1 MSELTLARLFDSPP
15 ILGELPS
22 HVQCAPNGKHI
33 SWLQSATEDR
43 ERLDLWVY
51 QADSAT
57 KYCLLNAAE
66 LDQGGLLSDA
76 EKALKERKR
85 QFSTGVTSYAWHPN
99 SAACVAVIDGMA
111 YLVPLNGD
119 KPESLTLAGSRQTEI
134 RLAPNGERIAFV
146 RAGDLYVQPIKTPQE
161 QHRSEKKADRASP
174 VQITHRAHEQISYG
188 LPDFIAQEEMHRF
201 EGYWW
206 ADGGHKLVYTE
217 VDESNVA
224 VSQRYEIDADQFRS
238 VSQRYPFTG
247 ADNPQVRLAVQT
259 LTDINADTA
268 TASAALSP
276 TWVEWADDAQDY
288 LARVHVHAN
297 ALYVQC
303 QNRAQTTLTLKRWQL
318 DNLSA
323 PPERLLVETATTWL
337 NLHNNLTVF
346 DSGDFLWTSSR
357 DGHEHLYVYSKDGDH
372 PHQLTRGEG
381 RVNLIVHAD
390 EQHAYFLGWFSD
402 PIDDA
407 RGNPTQQQLYRCDFS
422 NGYDSPV
429 LTAITSGPAW
439 HDVIFSS
446 SGNLFVDRFST
457 PQLPAQLDMGRV
469 SDDLGVSR
477 TTIASLAIEVGHPY
491 HAHQA
496 NHQTPQIGSLQN
508 ADADTLYYRLTPP
521 AGATQVGQNDDSKF
535 PVVVYVYG
543 GPGGQKV
550 TSGWAPLLLQLFS
563 SAGIGVLEVDNRGTG
578 NRSEAFDAPIHRR
591 LGSVEVADQ
600 IAGVE
605 FLHTVAWADTN
616 RLGVFGHSYGGYM
629 TLMCMANAADYF
641 KAGVAVAPVSAW
653 ELYDTHY
660 TERYLG
666 TPQENPEGYAK
677 SAVLPWLEKIRGEL
691 LIMHGMADDNVL
703 FTHSTRLF
711 KALQD
716 LGTPFQMMTYPGSKH
731 ALQERSVS
739 VHRFEMILRF
749 FKENL

>member
-1 MSELTLARLFDSPP
+1 MSELTLARLFGSPP

-22 HVQCAPNGKHI
+22 HVQCAPNGEHI
-33 SWLQSATEDR
+33 SWLQSASDDR

-51 QADSAT
+51 QTDSAT
-57 KYCLLNAAE
+57 TRCLLNAAQF
-66 LDQGGLLSDA
+66 DQGGLLSDA

-85 QFSTGVTSYAWHPN
+85 QFSNGVTSYAWHPN
-99 SAACVAVIDGMA
+99 SAACVAVVDGMA
-111 YLVPLNGD
+111 YLVELTGD
-119 KPESLTLAGSRQTEI
+119 APEPLTLAGSRQTEI
-134 RLAPNGERIAFV
+134 RLAPDGERIAFV
-146 RAGDLYVQPIKTPQE
+146 RDGDLYVQPIKAPRDQHPSDKKTGRTP
-161 QHRSEKKADRASP
+161 P

-206 ADGGHKLVYTE
+206 ANGGHQLVYTE

-224 VSQRYEIDADQFRS
+224 VSQRYEIDADRFRS

-247 ADNPQVRLAVQT
+247 AANPQVRLAVQT
-259 LTDINADTA
+259 L
-268 TASAALSP
+268 SAIDAENSGAPDALAP

-303 QNRAQTTLTLKRWQL
+303 QNRAQTKLTLKRWQL

-323 PPERLLVETATTWL
+323 PPERLLVETAATWL

-357 DGHEHLYVYSKDGDH
+357 DGHEHLYAYSKAGGV

-381 RVNLIVHAD
+381 RVNQIVHAD
-390 EQHAYFLGWFSD
+390 EQRAYVLGWFSNITGGSSGD
-402 PIDDA
+402 
-407 RGNPTQQQLYRCDFS
+407 PTQQQLYRCDFGS
-422 NGYDSPV
+422 GYDSPS
-429 LTAITSGPAW
+429 LTALTSGSAW

-446 SGNLFVDRFST
+446 SGKLFVDRFST
-457 PQLPAQLDMGRV
+457 PELPAQLDMGRV
-469 SDDLGVSR
+469 GDDLVAAR
-477 TTIASLAIEVGHPY
+477 TTIASLAIEAGHPY

-496 NHQTPQIGSLQN
+496 SHRTPRIGSLQN
-508 ADADTLYYRLTPP
+508 AADDTLYYRLTPP
-521 AGATQVGQNDDSKF
+521 AGVAPDRQNDAAKF

-578 NRSEAFDAPIHRR
+578 NRSEAFDAPIHRQ
-591 LGSVEVADQ
+591 LGSVEVTDQ

-605 FLHTVAWADTN
+605 FLHTVPWADTK

-666 TPQENPEGYAK
+666 TPQENPEGYEK

-749 FKENL
+749 FRENL